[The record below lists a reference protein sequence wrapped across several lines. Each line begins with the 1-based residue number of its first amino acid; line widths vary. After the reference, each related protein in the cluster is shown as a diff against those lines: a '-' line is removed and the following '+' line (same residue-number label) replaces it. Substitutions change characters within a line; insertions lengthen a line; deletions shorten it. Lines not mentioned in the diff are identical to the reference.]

1 MRKVL
6 DLGRTRQ
13 RRTLDKVGGISTVV
27 GEGSHFVGTLG
38 GDDNAVI
45 LGRVEG
51 DCQLEG
57 TLVLEQHGYWKG
69 NIEAENV
76 VIAGEVEGGVI
87 ARNKLEV
94 TASARIKG
102 TATGQVIAIAQ
113 GAVIEGKVQ
122 TKGTVPVTRFLE
134 KRSQETKLA
143 SGES

>member
-27 GEGSHFVGTLG
+27 GEGSRFVGTLG

-51 DCQLEG
+51 DCELEG
-57 TLVLEQHGYWKG
+57 TLVLEEHGYWRG
-69 NIEAENV
+69 TIEAENV
-76 VIAGEVEGGVI
+76 VIAGEVEGGVT

-94 TASARIKG
+94 TATARIKG
-102 TATGQVIAIAQ
+102 TATGKVIAIAQ
-113 GAVIEGKVQ
+113 GAVIEGKIQ
-122 TKGTVPVTRFLE
+122 TKGAAPVTRFLE
-134 KRSQETKLA
+134 KRTREPEVA
-143 SGES
+143 SSES